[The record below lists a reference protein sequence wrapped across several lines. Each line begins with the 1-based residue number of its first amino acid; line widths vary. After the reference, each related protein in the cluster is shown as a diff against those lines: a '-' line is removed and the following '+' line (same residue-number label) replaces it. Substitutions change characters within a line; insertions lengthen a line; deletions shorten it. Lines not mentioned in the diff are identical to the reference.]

1 MSDVQVFVDR
11 GTGLEDLSRTTVSV
25 NIRRGRTDETE
36 PFQAGRAN
44 ITLRNIG
51 GEYDPEGD
59 GFQLRDDVDI
69 YVGGGVYG
77 SWSEQVG
84 TWAELDPTLIWLGP
98 QVFSGF
104 VEDVQLAYDV
114 SGDSVVNLSCVDG
127 LAILANQTLVQEAV
141 SQQSSGQRVSAIL
154 NNAGVAWPSA
164 TSIDT
169 GVSELAAGTATGN
182 ALEYAR
188 VIEESEQGY
197 FYVARDGTLTFRSR
211 DTVLQQPL
219 GTEVFSDDGTGIA
232 YEQIQRFSGARA
244 LFNRVL
250 GELEDGTSRTA
261 DNAASQ
267 AQFSIRTL
275 DLGTVL
281 LLTGDVLQDLVDY
294 VLFRFRTPSTRVD
307 TITVALDRLT
317 DLQVAEVGAI
327 DLADAVD
334 VTFTPPGRTAFTDE
348 LLVQGISHSV
358 TVGGLWRTT
367 LSFEQRDTRAFLIL
381 DDLNAGILDQNV
393 LGF

>member
-1 MSDVQVFVDR
+1 MADVQVLVDR
-11 GTGLEDLSRTTVSV
+11 GAGFEDVSDTAVSV

-44 ITLRNIG
+44 ITLRNIS
-51 GEYDPEGD
+51 GEYDPAGD
-59 GFQLRDDVDI
+59 GFQLRDDVNI

-77 SWSEQVG
+77 TWSEQVG
-84 TWAELDPTLIWLGP
+84 TWAELDPDIVWLGP

-127 LAILANQTLVQEAV
+127 LALLANQTLVDEAV
-141 SQQSSGQRVSAIL
+141 SEETSGLRI
-154 NNAGVAWPSA
+154 NAVLAN
-164 TSIDT
+164 T
-169 GVSELAAGTATGN
+169 GVSWPAGTAIDAGVSVLAAGTATGN
-182 ALEYAR
+182 ALSYAR
-188 VIEESEQGY
+188 QVEESEQGY
-197 FYVARDGTLTFRSR
+197 FYVSRDGTLTFRSR
-211 DTVLQQPL
+211 DTVLRQAL
-219 GTEVFSDDGTGIA
+219 GTDVFTDDGTGIS
-232 YEQIQRFSGARA
+232 YEQIQRFSGARS

-250 GELEDGTSRTA
+250 GQLEDGTSRTA

-281 LLTGDVLQDLVDY
+281 LLTGAVLQDLVDY

-307 TITVALDRLT
+307 SLTVSLERLT
-317 DLQVAEVGAI
+317 STQVDEVAAI

-334 VTFTPPGRTAFTDE
+334 VTFTPPGRAAFTDE

-358 TVGGLWRTT
+358 TVGGLWKTT
-367 LSFEQRDTRAFLIL
+367 LSFEARDTRAFLIL
-381 DDLNAGILDQNV
+381 DDASAGILDQNV